1 MKFPLYWRRSLA
13 SGNGFYKKKLWSW
26 QKVLDK
32 LLASLFL
39 IRSTLEMMNYTCCWV
54 KQVPVRLPIWC
65 SQIKIYEQAPLI
77 ELVLSQFQL
86 DFFSLRLFFALDILW
101 IFWSLKTHFKSI
113 KFKITQFYKLYV
125 VIKSADVLFFHLLVI
140 LTWYALYYMYISE

>member
-1 MKFPLYWRRSLA
+1 
-13 SGNGFYKKKLWSW
+13 
-26 QKVLDK
+26 
-32 LLASLFL
+32 
-39 IRSTLEMMNYTCCWV
+39 MMNYTCCWV
-54 KQVPVRLPIWC
+54 KQVPVRFPIWC

-77 ELVLSQFQL
+77 ELMLSQFQL
-86 DFFSLRLFFALDILW
+86 DFFLFAFFFASDILW

-140 LTWYALYYMYISE
+140 PTWYALYLLHVYFWIKPQIGMRVCLVALFMRREKIFVELFARIYCYSGVH